1 MFLPRVLRVM
11 NEKTFQSNVSAAIT
25 YVGTYSKLSNVCI
38 ALKNCLSQS
47 KGKKMA
53 LGHCNYSCFI
63 SDGKLTGNHIA
74 TVIDHLL
81 LVHVAAGCTAL
92 YHLSLSL
99 SFLHSYRQHV
109 YCPTTLTLHEAV
121 CYNGNKR
128 TPYHIL

>member
-1 MFLPRVLRVM
+1 MSLPRALRVM

-25 YVGTYSKLSNVCI
+25 YMGTYSKLSNVCT

-47 KGKKMA
+47 KGKEMA
-53 LGHCNYSCFI
+53 LGRCNYSCFI

-99 SFLHSYRQHV
+99 FPPFV
-109 YCPTTLTLHEAV
+109 
-121 CYNGNKR
+121 
-128 TPYHIL
+128 